1 MSSKRTL
8 ILGINLLWTIIIFV
22 LCVMPSDDLP
32 NPRFNFPH
40 IDKVVH
46 FGMYFVSSLLM
57 MYPLERYRHFSRAH
71 IWCIAIG
78 FAFLFGGAVELLQ
91 ARYFGR
97 SGDWYDLLADVLGGT
112 AGCLAYPAVKRLLHK
127 KRGE

>member
-32 NPRFNFPH
+32 NPRFDIPH

-57 MYPLERYRHFSRAH
+57 MYPLERYRHP
-71 IWCIAIG
+71 IT
-78 FAFLFGGAVELLQ
+78 
-91 ARYFGR
+91 RYYQDNFR
-97 SGDWYDLLADVLGGT
+97 FVT
-112 AGCLAYPAVKRLLHK
+112 EEH
-127 KRGE
+127 

>member
-32 NPRFNFPH
+32 NPRFDIPH

-71 IWCIAIG
+71 IWCIAI
-78 FAFLFGGAVELLQ
+78 
-91 ARYFGR
+91 
-97 SGDWYDLLADVLGGT
+97 DWYDLLADVLGGT
-112 AGCLAYPAVKRLLHK
+112 AGCLAYPAVKRLLPSRFRK
-127 KRGE
+127 

>member
-32 NPRFNFPH
+32 NPRFDIPY
-40 IDKVVH
+40 IDKIVH
-46 FGMYFVSSLLM
+46 FSMYFVSSLLM

-78 FAFLFGGAVELLQ
+78 FAFLFGGATGTTSSPTCSA
-91 ARYFGR
+91 ARQVA
-97 SGDWYDLLADVLGGT
+97 SPT
-112 AGCLAYPAVKRLLHK
+112 PP
-127 KRGE
+127 